1 MPSERDVAVYVL
13 ASWGTTNWERR
24 TENWERYLG
33 WVRGCGIFGRGLYC
47 TVFFPLHLPLFGGP
61 RQLIAWGS
69 GGGELRAT
77 QSHLNNFRKYLH
89 SNILFLFSS
98 ELFPCCSSKW
108 EELKALTYEALTW
121 QAVSAVAAAHVR
133 LAHGPWAA
141 LCASYSH
148 CHNNLWHCCSSPG
161 FALPP
166 LYHRSFS
173 LDGMPSSGW
182 RQLRQIL
189 KQLLLLMLSRTK
201 EC

>member
-1 MPSERDVAVYVL
+1 MRDFRTGGLVHCVFPAALAVV
-13 ASWGTTNWERR
+13 
-24 TENWERYLG
+24 
-33 WVRGCGIFGRGLYC
+33 
-47 TVFFPLHLPLFGGP
+47 GGP

-77 QSHLNNFRKYLH
+77 QSYLNNFRKYLH
-89 SNILFLFSS
+89 SNILFSVSVL
-98 ELFPCCSSKW
+98 LRVAPCCSSKW

-161 FALPP
+161 IPFPP
-166 LYHRSFS
+166 LSHLS
-173 LDGMPSSGW
+173 LFPWQACQAAAEDNCGRYLNSY
-182 RQLRQIL
+182 
-189 KQLLLLMLSRTK
+189 
-201 EC
+201 CC